1 MLCAPVL
8 WRDGNSTILEWKGFL
23 PKSSSPTS
31 NFFQSHPVQP
41 LCNEHR
47 PQPRSRICSSPSRC
61 DLTPAKSSVT
71 VRRSWGL
78 VWKSSAAV
86 AADVSSELELP
97 SVCWLYGTKEAKL
110 LSTAESCALLASPF
124 GRAIFQPLLARSQSE
139 PFLAGITTNR
149 KITVLTAFNYRG
161 WNIIVVSLGPDVGLE
176 FLKVTFPLHNETC
189 FTWDSLK
196 PINYACCKNLLL
208 YSKDMIQT
216 PIVVIGDPQDLDHIL
231 NQLYGQL
238 SK

>member
-1 MLCAPVL
+1 ME
-8 WRDGNSTILEWKGFL
+8 GTFK
-23 PKSSSPTS
+23 
-31 NFFQSHPVQP
+31 SHPVQL
-41 LCNEHR
+41 LCMKHR
-47 PQPRSRICSSPSRC
+47 PQPRGRVCSSPIWMWSYSCKELCYTKEKLRPC
-61 DLTPAKSSVT
+61 
-71 VRRSWGL
+71 

-86 AADVSSELELP
+86 AADFSSELELP
-97 SVCWLYGTKEAKL
+97 SVCWLYWTKEAKL

-139 PFLAGITTNR
+139 PFLDGITTNR
-149 KITVLTAFNYRG
+149 KITVLTTFNYHG

-176 FLKVTFPLHNETC
+176 FLKVTFSRHNETC

-196 PINYACCKNLLL
+196 PINYACYKNLLL